1 LAWEKAEYNNLTAD
15 RDRRIA
21 YKERDVQAEIDQNAT
36 LLENLDNQ
44 VENTI
49 NAKDQDEF
57 IDDTHRDLAFESER

>member
-1 LAWEKAEYNNLTAD
+1 MAWEKAEYNNLTAD